1 VDITRKREEKKKM
14 IKKHVLNTIT
24 ANYET
29 VSYFYIR
36 EKNDVNGN
44 PRYRV
49 YIIDPEVSRVYE
61 IMLKCYDFQIPER
74 IQAHIEKGG
83 K

>member
-1 VDITRKREEKKKM
+1 M
-14 IKKHVLNTIT
+14 KKHVLNAVI

-29 VSYFYIR
+29 ISYFYIR

-61 IMLKCYDFQIPER
+61 IILKCYDFQIADR
-74 IQAHIEKGG
+74 VRDHIENHIGVNVPF
-83 K
+83 

>member
-1 VDITRKREEKKKM
+1 M
-14 IKKHVLNTIT
+14 LKKHELHTVT

-49 YIIDPEVSRVYE
+49 FILNSEVSRVYE
-61 IMLKCYDFQIPER
+61 IILKCYDFQIKDR
-74 IQAHIEKGG
+74 IRAHIESAGN
-83 K
+83 

>member
-1 VDITRKREEKKKM
+1 M
-14 IKKHVLNTIT
+14 KKHELHTTT
-24 ANYET
+24 ANYES

-49 YIIDPEVSRVYE
+49 FIIDPEVSRVYE
-61 IMLKCYDFQIPER
+61 IMLKCYDFQIADRVRDR
-74 IQAHIEKGG
+74 IENQIGVNVPF
-83 K
+83 

>member
-1 VDITRKREEKKKM
+1 M
-14 IKKHVLNTIT
+14 KKHELHTVT

-49 YIIDPEVSRVYE
+49 YILDPEVSRVYE
-61 IMLKCYDFQIPER
+61 IILKCYDFQISER
-74 IQAHIEKGG
+74 VRDHIEKQIGVNVPF
-83 K
+83 

>member
-1 VDITRKREEKKKM
+1 M
-14 IKKHVLNTIT
+14 IKKHVLSTVA

-36 EKNDVNGN
+36 EKNDTNGN

-61 IMLKCYDFQIPER
+61 IMLKCYDFQIADR
-74 IQAHIEKGG
+74 VRDHIENQIGVNVPF
-83 K
+83 